1 MNSRHTTSRPSS
13 FAARY
18 GHALLSGVMLVLVQ
32 PPVSLFPLA
41 FIALVPLLKAID
53 RDDIVL
59 SFKRGF
65 AAGVV
70 AWLGIIYWVV
80 VAMNSYGGINVPL
93 SVLILLLFALY
104 LSLYVAI
111 FTVSCAYLEKRTS
124 VPAYL
129 LAAPV
134 WVVLEYARGTVM
146 TGFPWAFLGHSQY
159 SFLPLIQV
167 ASVTGTYFISFLIV
181 AVNGI
186 IFSLWGRKKV
196 SFIWTAVVAILIASS
211 LVYGFV
217 RLQHR
222 DSEPL
227 RAAIV
232 QGNIG
237 QDVKWDDAFKMMTV
251 SKYYRLS
258 FGLAQGSDL
267 IIWPETAM
275 PFIIERDIHAHKYV
289 RAVPAMLGS
298 RLLFGTVG
306 LGADRKLLNSVH
318 YVDGDGRTAA
328 IYNKVHLV
336 PFGEYTPIVSY
347 FPFLA
352 KITAIGADF
361 IPGEGHRPIATDA
374 GKVGILVCF
383 EGIFPYITN
392 ETVREGAQVLINV
405 TNDAWYNR
413 TSAPFQHVAF
423 YVFRAI
429 ETDRYVLRAANTG
442 ISAVIDPRGRVRGKT
457 PIFTEEVL
465 RGTYA
470 LKDTMTFYVRYGD
483 YFIVL
488 SLVFLAGT
496 VVAGMYRKKRS
507 DSRGTEKVQEF

>member
-1 MNSRHTTSRPSS
+1 MDSRHFNNPFASI
-13 FAARY
+13 AARY
-18 GHALLSGVMLVLVQ
+18 GHALLSGAMLALIQ

-41 FIALVPLLKAID
+41 FIALVPLLGAID
-53 RDDIVL
+53 RDDLLL

-80 VAMNSYGGINVPL
+80 VAMNSYGGINIPL
-93 SVLILLLFALY
+93 SVLILFLFALY
-104 LSLYVAI
+104 LSLYMAI

-134 WVVLEYARGTVM
+134 WVVLEYARGAVM

-159 SFLPLIQV
+159 TFLPFIQV
-167 ASVTGTYFISFLIV
+167 ASITGTYFISFLV
-181 AVNGI
+181 AAVNGI
-186 IFSLWGRKKV
+186 VFSLWTRKKV
-196 SFIWTAVVAILIASS
+196 SRVWTMAVAVLIASS
-211 LVYGFV
+211 LAYGFV
-217 RLQHR
+217 RLQDR
-222 DSEPL
+222 DAEPF

-232 QGNIG
+232 QGNVG

-258 FGLAQGSDL
+258 FGLAQNSDL

-275 PFIIERDIHAHKYV
+275 PFIIERDIHAYKYV
-289 RAVPAMLGS
+289 RAVPAMLRS

-306 LGADRKLLNSVH
+306 LGAEGKLLNSVH
-318 YVDGDGRTAA
+318 YVDGEGRTAA

-361 IPGEGHRPIATDA
+361 IPGEGHRPISTDA
-374 GKVGILVCF
+374 GRVGILVCF

-392 ETVREGAQVLINV
+392 ETVREGAEVLVNV

-413 TSAPFQHVAF
+413 TSAPFQHFVF

-465 RGTYA
+465 RGGYA

-483 YFIVL
+483 YFIIL
-488 SLVFLAGT
+488 CLAFLAGM
-496 VVAGMYRKKRS
+496 VVAGIYRRKRFDDRRPKKA
-507 DSRGTEKVQEF
+507 

>member
-1 MNSRHTTSRPSS
+1 MNSLQSRNRFSS
-13 FAARY
+13 FPARY
-18 GHALLSGVMLVLVQ
+18 GYALLSGAMLVLIQ

-41 FIALVPLLKAID
+41 FIALVPLLRAID
-53 RDDIVL
+53 RDNLPL
-59 SFKRGF
+59 SFRRGF

-70 AWLGIIYWVV
+70 AWLGTVYWVV
-80 VAMNSYGGINVPL
+80 VAMNSYGGINVPV
-93 SVLILLLFALY
+93 SVLILLLFAFY
-104 LSLYVAI
+104 LSLYMAI

-124 VPAYL
+124 VPSYI

-134 WVVLEYARGTVM
+134 WVVLEYARGAVM

-159 SFLPLIQV
+159 SFLPFIQV
-167 ASVTGTYFISFLIV
+167 ASVTGTYFISFLIA

-186 IFSLWGRKKV
+186 IFSLWVHRRV
-196 SFIWTAVVAILIASS
+196 SRIWTAVVIVLIASS
-211 LVYGFV
+211 LAYGFV

-222 DSEPL
+222 DEEPF
-227 RAAIV
+227 RTAIV

-251 SKYYRLS
+251 SRYYRLS
-258 FGLAQGSDL
+258 FGLAQNSDL
-267 IIWPETAM
+267 IIWPETAI
-275 PFIIERDIHAHKYV
+275 PFMIERDIRAYRYV
-289 RAVPAMLGS
+289 KAVPAMLGS

-306 LGADRKLLNSVH
+306 LGGEGKLLNSVH
-318 YVDGDGRTAA
+318 YVNGEGRTEA

-336 PFGEYTPIVSY
+336 PFGEYTPIVSC

-352 KITAIGADF
+352 KITAMGADF
-361 IPGEGHRPIATDA
+361 IPGQGHAPITTDA
-374 GKVGILVCF
+374 GRIGILICF

-392 ETVREGAQVLINV
+392 QTVREGAQVLVNV

-413 TSAPFQHVAF
+413 TSAPFQHFAVYA
-423 YVFRAI
+423 FRAI

-442 ISAVIDPRGRVRGKT
+442 ISAVIDPRGRIRGKT

-465 RGTYA
+465 RGGYA
-470 LKDTMTFYVRYGD
+470 LKDTMTFYTRYGD

-488 SLVFLAGT
+488 CLILLAGM
-496 VVAGMYRKKRS
+496 VVAGIYHGRTK
-507 DSRGTEKVQEF
+507 EKAQ

>member
-1 MNSRHTTSRPSS
+1 MDNRHFNNRSS
-13 FAARY
+13 SLAARY
-18 GHALLSGVMLVLVQ
+18 GNALLSGAMLVLVQ

-41 FIALVPLLKAID
+41 FVALVPLLRAID
-53 RDDIVL
+53 SDDLLL

-70 AWLGIIYWVV
+70 AWLGIVYWVV
-80 VAMNSYGGINVPL
+80 VAMNSYGGINIPL

-104 LSLYVAI
+104 LSLYMAL

-124 VPAYL
+124 VPVYL

-134 WVVLEYARGTVM
+134 WVVFEYARGAVM

-159 SFLPLIQV
+159 NFLPLIQV

-186 IFSLWGRKKV
+186 ILSLFARKSV
-196 SFIWTAVVAILIASS
+196 SFVWTGVVAVLVASS
-211 LVYGFV
+211 LAYGFV

-222 DSEPL
+222 DAEPF
-227 RAAIV
+227 RTAIV

-258 FGLAQGSDL
+258 FGLAQDSDL

-275 PFIIERDIHAHKYV
+275 PFIIERDVHAHKYV
-289 RAVPAMLGS
+289 RAVPAMLRS

-306 LGADRKLLNSVH
+306 LGTDGKLLNSVH
-318 YVDGDGRTAA
+318 YVDGEGRTAA

-361 IPGEGHRPIATDA
+361 IPGEGHAPVATDA
-374 GKVGILVCF
+374 GRVGILVCF

-392 ETVREGAQVLINV
+392 KTVREGAQVLVNV

-413 TSAPFQHVAF
+413 TSAPFQHFAF

-429 ETDRYVLRAANTG
+429 ETDRYLLRAANTG

-483 YFIVL
+483 YFIIL
-488 SLVFLAGT
+488 CLIFLAGM
-496 VVAGMYRKKRS
+496 VVAGMYRG
-507 DSRGTEKVQEF
+507 RGKEKAQ

>member
-1 MNSRHTTSRPSS
+1 MKALADRRGRFSS
-13 FAARY
+13 LIPGY
-18 GHALLSGVMLVLVQ
+18 GLAFLSGAMLVFVQ

-41 FIALVPLLKAID
+41 FIALVPLLRAID
-53 RDDIVL
+53 KDNLLL
-59 SFKRGF
+59 SFKQGF

-80 VAMNSYGGINVPL
+80 VAMNRYGGINIPV
-93 SVLILLLFALY
+93 SILILLLFVLY
-104 LSLYVAI
+104 LSLYLGI
-111 FTVSCAYLEKRTS
+111 FALSCAFLEKRTS
-124 VPAYL
+124 ISAYL
-129 LAAPV
+129 FAAPL
-134 WVVLEYARGTVM
+134 WVLLEYARGVVM

-159 SFLPLIQV
+159 SFLPFIQV

-186 IFSLWGRKKV
+186 LFSLWVRKKV
-196 SFIWTAVVAILIASS
+196 SIVWTTAVLVLIASS
-211 LVYGFV
+211 LTYGFV

-222 DSEPL
+222 DAEPL
-227 RAAIV
+227 KAAIV

-258 FGLAQGSDL
+258 FGLAQNADL
-267 IIWPETAM
+267 IIWPETAI
-275 PFIIERDIHAHKYV
+275 PFIIDRDIHAYKYIK
-289 RAVPAMLGS
+289 AVPAMLRS
-298 RLLFGTVG
+298 RLFFGTVG
-306 LGADRKLLNSVH
+306 LGGKGSLLNSVY
-318 YVDGDGRTAA
+318 YVNGSGQTAA

-347 FPFLA
+347 FPFLE
-352 KITAIGADF
+352 KLTAIGADF
-361 IPGEGHRPIATDA
+361 MSGEGHVPIITDA
-374 GKVGILVCF
+374 GKAGILICF

-392 ETVREGAQVLINV
+392 ETVRGGAQVLINV

-413 TSAPFQHVAF
+413 TSAPFQHFAF

-442 ISAVIDPRGRVRGKT
+442 ISAVIDPRGRIKGRT
-457 PIFTEEVL
+457 PIFTEDVL

-470 LKDTMTFYVRYGD
+470 LKDTMTPYVRYGD
-483 YFIVL
+483 YFIVVC
-488 SLVFLAGT
+488 LVLLAGM
-496 VVAGMYRKKRS
+496 VVAGMYRKRLLS
-507 DSRGTEKVQEF
+507 LDL

>member
-1 MNSRHTTSRPSS
+1 MDSRHSGTRFSS
-13 FAARY
+13 VAARY
-18 GHALLSGVMLVLVQ
+18 GYALLSGALLVLVQ

-41 FIALVPLLKAID
+41 FIALVPLLRVID
-53 RDDIVL
+53 GNDILL

-65 AAGVV
+65 AAGMV
-70 AWLGIIYWVV
+70 AWLGIVYWVV
-80 VAMNSYGGINVPL
+80 VAMNSYGGINIPL
-93 SVLILLLFALY
+93 SVLVLLLFAIY

-111 FTVSCAYLEKRTS
+111 FTASCAYLEKRTS
-124 VPAYL
+124 VPVYL

-134 WVVLEYARGTVM
+134 WVLLEYARGAVM
-146 TGFPWAFLGHSQY
+146 TGFPWALLGHSQY
-159 SFLPLIQV
+159 GFLPLIQV

-181 AVNGI
+181 AVNGV
-186 IFSLWGRKKV
+186 IFSLWVRRRV
-196 SFIWTAVVAILIASS
+196 SRVWTAVVIVLVASS
-211 LVYGFV
+211 VAYGFV

-222 DSEPL
+222 DGEPF

-237 QDVKWDDAFKMMTV
+237 QDVKWDDAFKMMTI

-258 FGLAQGSDL
+258 FGLARGSDL

-275 PFIIERDIHAHKYV
+275 PFIIDRDVHAYKYV
-289 RAVPAMLGS
+289 RAVPAMLES

-306 LGADRKLLNSVH
+306 LGAERKLLNSVH
-318 YVDGDGRTAA
+318 YVDRDGRTAA

-352 KITAIGADF
+352 NITAIGADF
-361 IPGEGHRPIATDA
+361 IPGEGHRPIETDA
-374 GKVGILVCF
+374 GRVGILVCF

-392 ETVREGAQVLINV
+392 ETVREGAQVLVNV

-413 TSAPFQHVAF
+413 TSAPYQHFAF

-442 ISAVIDPRGRVRGKT
+442 ISAVIDPRGRIRGKT

-465 RGTYA
+465 RGAYA

-488 SLVFLAGT
+488 CLILLACM
-496 VVAGMYRKKRS
+496 VVAGIYHGRMK
-507 DSRGTEKVQEF
+507 EKAQ